1 MSAVEP
7 AEPGATDPAS
17 PAEPPAYLAGLNDAQ
32 REAVLHEGPPL
43 LILAG
48 AGSGKTRVITSK
60 IAHLLESRGYR
71 PEAILAVAFTNKAA
85 EEMRERVRR
94 YSPAGAGVM
103 IKTFHAFGAWLL
115 RRYGEAIGLERDFTI
130 YDEEDSLALLRAAVE
145 GQVDRDRLRD
155 LAARI
160 ARAKDRC
167 LSPEDD
173 LSGFPLG
180 ELAAEID
187 FRQAY
192 RRYQERLRAAG
203 CLDFG
208 DLLLQSV
215 HLLSS
220 QPEVRSRLQS
230 RFRAVLVDEYQDSN
244 HAQFRMLE
252 LLYHPAN
259 YLCAVG
265 DEDQSIYSFRGAEL
279 DNILGFPGHFPGT
292 RVVRL
297 EQNYRS
303 AANILEV
310 ATRVVEHNRRRLGKT
325 LWTRKPAGAPVEL
338 AVLEDQDG
346 EARFCAGELG
356 DGELASSAILY
367 RMNFQSRPFETL
379 FTRLGIPFR
388 VVGTVRFYER
398 EEVKDA
404 LAYLSLAANP
414 RDEIAFRRAVN
425 RPRRGI
431 GARGVEA
438 VLGQRERAGG
448 NLLEAAEQAAAL
460 AASARAPGGARGG
473 GAPAI
478 RGGASAPKGLAAF
491 LKVVRS
497 LREALERDPPA
508 SLDRAVLD
516 LLTDSGLLEHYQE
529 RDRTEDTDRQRNLSE
544 LVNATTEHPG
554 TREGLAQFLEG
565 VMLNSMDENPF
576 APAGKVTLITVHNT
590 KGLEFDRVF
599 LTGLEEGIFPHYAS
613 TSGGAPVSGEELE
626 EERRLFYVGATRARE
641 RLLLTCCR
649 RRRVFG
655 SFQSVETSRFL
666 SEVPPGLLHFHGRE
680 APGAGPSER
689 FPPGCQVYHEDYGPG
704 VVTRAWTAE
713 GQPMIAVRFDSGRIA
728 RFPVKYSS
736 LEKVSRDT

>member
-1 MSAVEP
+1 MSAAEP
-7 AEPGATDPAS
+7 AAGAPGAGGPAG
-17 PAEPPAYLAGLNDAQ
+17 EGLPAYLAGLNEAQ
-32 REAVLHEGPPL
+32 REAVLHEGVPL

-60 IAHLLESRGYR
+60 IAHLLEARGYP

-115 RRYGEAIGLERDFTI
+115 RRHGEAVGLTRGFTI
-130 YDEEDSLALLRAAVE
+130 YDDEDSLALLRTAVE
-145 GQVDRDRLRD
+145 GRVDRDRLRE
-155 LAARI
+155 LSGRI

-173 LSGFPLG
+173 LSSLSLG
-180 ELAAEID
+180 ELAAEVD
-187 FRQAY
+187 FQEAY
-192 RRYQERLRAAG
+192 RLYQERLRAAG

-208 DLLLQSV
+208 DLLLESV
-215 HLLSS
+215 RLLES
-220 QPEVRSRLQS
+220 QAEVRSQLQS

-244 HAQFRMLE
+244 HAQFRLLE
-252 LLYHPAN
+252 LLYDQGN
-259 YLCAVG
+259 FLCAVG

-279 DNILGFPGHFPGT
+279 ENILGFAGHFPGT

-325 LWTRKPAGAPVEL
+325 LWTRRPAGPPVEL
-338 AVLEDQDG
+338 AVLEDQEA
-346 EARFCAGELG
+346 EARFCAAELS
-356 DGELASSAILY
+356 DGQLAGSAILY
-367 RMNFQSRPFETL
+367 RMNFQSRPFESV
-379 FTRLGIPFR
+379 FTNLHIPFR
-388 VVGTVRFYER
+388 VVGTLRFYER

-404 LAYLSLAANP
+404 LAYLSLAVNP

-438 VLGQRERAGG
+438 VLGLRAHTGG
-448 NLLEAAEQAAAL
+448 NRLEAAAL
-460 AASARAPGGARGG
+460 AAGAGGRAPAPRAGRRGG
-473 GAPAI
+473 GS
-478 RGGASAPKGLAAF
+478 GGGSKGLAAF
-491 LKVVRS
+491 LKATAALGR
-497 LREALERDPPA
+497 ALEREPPA
-508 SLDRAVLD
+508 GLDRTVLE
-516 LLTDSGLLEHYQE
+516 LLTASGLLEHYRE
-529 RDRTEDTDRQRNLSE
+529 RDLTEDTDRQRNLSE
-544 LVNATTEHPG
+544 LVNATAEYPG
-554 TREGLAQFLEG
+554 TRDGLAQFLEG
-565 VMLNSMDENPF
+565 VMLNSLDENPF
-576 APAGKVTLITVHNT
+576 APTGKVTLITVHNT

-613 TSGGAPVSGEELE
+613 TAGGGPVSGDELE

-655 SFQSVETSRFL
+655 SYQAVEASRFL
-666 SEVPPGLLHFHGRE
+666 SEIPAGLLRVRGGEPR
-680 APGAGPSER
+680 AAAER
-689 FPPGCQVYHEDYGPG
+689 YPPGCQVYHEDYGTG

-713 GQPMIAVRFDSGRIA
+713 GQSMIAVRFDSGRIA
-728 RFPVKYSS
+728 RFPVKYSA
-736 LEKVSRDT
+736 LEKVSREP

>member
-1 MSAVEP
+1 LSAVD
-7 AEPGATDPAS
+7 AD
-17 PAEPPAYLAGLNDAQ
+17 PPAYLAGLNDAQ
-32 REAVLHEGPPL
+32 REAVLHEGAPL

-60 IAHLLESRGYR
+60 IAHLLEARGYP

-94 YSPAGAGVM
+94 YCPAGAEVM

-145 GQVDRDRLRD
+145 GRLDRDRLRA

-173 LSGFPLG
+173 LSGLQLG
-180 ELAAEID
+180 ALAAEVD
-187 FRQAY
+187 FQQAY
-192 RRYQERLRAAG
+192 RLYQERLRAAG

-208 DLLLQSV
+208 DLLLESV
-215 HLLSS
+215 RLLST

-244 HAQFRMLE
+244 HAQFRLLE
-252 LLYHPAN
+252 LLYHPSN

-279 DNILGFPGHFPGT
+279 DNILGFAGHFPGT

-303 AANILEV
+303 SANILEA

-325 LWTRKPAGAPVEL
+325 LWTRKPAGEPVEL
-338 AVLEDQDG
+338 AVLEDQEA
-346 EARFCAGELG
+346 EARFCAEKLA
-356 DGELASSAILY
+356 DGELAGSAILY
-367 RMNFQSRPFETL
+367 RMNFQSRAFETL

-425 RPRRGI
+425 RPRRGV

-438 VLGQRERAGG
+438 VLGLRGRTGG
-448 NLLEAAEQAAAL
+448 NLLEAAEQAAAP
-460 AASARAPGGARGG
+460 AAGARG
-473 GAPAI
+473 
-478 RGGASAPKGLAAF
+478 SPKGLAAF
-491 LKVVRS
+491 LKVTAG
-497 LREALERDPPA
+497 LREALERQPP
-508 SLDRAVLD
+508 SGLDRVVLD
-516 LLTDSGLLEHYQE
+516 LLTGSGLLEHYRE
-529 RDRTEDTDRQRNLSE
+529 RDLSEDTDRQRNLSE
-544 LVNATTEHPG
+544 LVNATTEFPG
-554 TREGLAQFLEG
+554 TREGLSRFLEG

-613 TSGGAPVSGEELE
+613 TAGQAPVSGEELE

-641 RLLLTCCR
+641 RLVLTCCR

-655 SFQSVETSRFL
+655 AYQGVEASRFL
-666 SEVPPGLLHFHGRE
+666 SEVPAALLRVRGRE
-680 APGAGPSER
+680 APGAAPAER

-736 LEKVSRDT
+736 LEKVSRET